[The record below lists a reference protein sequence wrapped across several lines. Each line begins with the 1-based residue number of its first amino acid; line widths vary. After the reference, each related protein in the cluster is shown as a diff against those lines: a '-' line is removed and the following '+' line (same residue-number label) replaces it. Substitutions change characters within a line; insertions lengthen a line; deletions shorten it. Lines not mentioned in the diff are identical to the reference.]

1 MTIEK
6 TLLDKVA
13 AALLEK
19 EESYFDI
26 AELQNGAADEHGIA
40 YRKTGNADRQSA
52 NADEQ
57 Q

>member
-19 EESYFDI
+19 EESCFDI
-26 AELQNGAADEHGIA
+26 AELQNVAADKHGVA
-40 YRKTGNADRQSA
+40 TRKFDNADGQSA
-52 NADEQ
+52 NAAEQ

>member
-40 YRKTGNADRQSA
+40 NRKIGNADRQSA
-52 NADEQ
+52 NVDEQ